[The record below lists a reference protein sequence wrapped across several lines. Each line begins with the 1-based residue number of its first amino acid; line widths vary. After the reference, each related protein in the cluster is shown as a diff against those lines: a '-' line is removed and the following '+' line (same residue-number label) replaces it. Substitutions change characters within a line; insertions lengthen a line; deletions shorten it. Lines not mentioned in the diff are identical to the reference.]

1 MDRKDPNFSD
11 KEKKEREILDGKLEE
26 IVGRI
31 NLLSEDE
38 KQQDRKD
45 LKELQE
51 KTEEMNSK
59 VEKTVR
65 SLRVAADKLD
75 NVWWDCKTAHA
86 VGTSSGIVGGLL
98 SIGGGIATLM
108 TAGAATPWLVAGMGF
123 GVAAATTNFGT
134 GVIEAAI
141 NSAEI
146 REAQKLLGETLDSIN
161 EVNRIV
167 QNVLV
172 TKEITRLVYIYC
184 LAKTLKLTSPV
195 VMRILREMVFYSFGT
210 PTRMIMQVL
219 EKVVAFAEAAGKV
232 GARATTQVSAQ
243 GAGQAAAQASDDVV
257 RATGQAGAQA
267 ADDVVQAGT
276 RAGSEAAGKLVGE
289 VVIVVNVALVVWD
302 AIDLGFTIRDLFQ
315 NKGSNAAKSL
325 RQKADELEDAMKRSK
340 SQQQGTP
347 QSDFNNHET
356 EH

>member
-1 MDRKDPNFSD
+1 MQ
-11 KEKKEREILDGKLEE
+11 KEREILDGKLEE

-59 VEKTVR
+59 VKKTVR

-75 NVWWDCKTAHA
+75 NVWRDCKTAHA

-98 SIGGGIATLM
+98 TIGGGVATLM
-108 TAGAATPWLVAGMGF
+108 TAGAATPLLVAGMSF
-123 GVAAATTNFGT
+123 GIAGATTNLGT
-134 GVIEAAI
+134 SVIEAAI

-161 EVNRIV
+161 KVNRIV
-167 QNVLV
+167 QNVLA
-172 TKEITRLVYIYC
+172 TKEITRLVYIYY

-195 VMRILREMVFYSFGT
+195 VMRILREVVFYSLGT
-210 PTRMIMQVL
+210 PTRMIMQVV
-219 EKVVAFAEAAGKV
+219 EKVAGAFVQAAGQV
-232 GARATTQVSAQ
+232 GASATTQVSAQ

-276 RAGSEAAGKLVGE
+276 RAGSEAAGELVGK
-289 VVIVVNVALVVWD
+289 VVIVVNVAFVVWD
-302 AIDLGFTIRDLFQ
+302 AIDLGFTIRDLLQ
-315 NKGSNAAKSL
+315 NKGSDAAKIL
-325 RQKADELEDAMKRSK
+325 RQKAKELEDAINRY
-340 SQQQGTP
+340 
-347 QSDFNNHET
+347 
-356 EH
+356 

>member
-1 MDRKDPNFSD
+1 MQ
-11 KEKKEREILDGKLEE
+11 KEREISDDKLEE
-26 IVGRI
+26 IIRSI

-45 LKELQE
+45 LKELEE

-59 VEKTVR
+59 AKKTVR
-65 SLRVAADKLD
+65 SLRVAANKLD
-75 NVWWDCKTAHA
+75 NVWRDCKTAHA

-98 SIGGGIATLM
+98 TIGGGVATLM
-108 TAGAATPWLVAGMGF
+108 TAGAATPLLVAGMSF
-123 GVAAATTNFGT
+123 GIAGATTNLGT
-134 GVIEAAI
+134 SVIEAAI

-167 QNVLV
+167 RNVLV
-172 TKEITRLVYIYC
+172 MKESTRLLYIYC

-195 VMRILREMVFYSFGT
+195 VKRILREMVFYSLGT

-219 EKVVAFAEAAGKV
+219 EKVVAFAEAAGQV
-232 GARATTQVSAQ
+232 GARATTQVGAQ
-243 GAGQAAAQASDDVV
+243 GAGQAAAQTTDDVV

-276 RAGSEAAGKLVGE
+276 RAGSEAAGELVGK
-289 VVIVVNVALVVWD
+289 VVIVVNVAFVVWD
-302 AIDLGFTIRDLFQ
+302 AIDLGFTIRDLVQ
-315 NKGSNAAKSL
+315 NKGSDAAKIL
-325 RQKADELEDAMKRSK
+325 RQKADELEDAMK
-340 SQQQGTP
+340 Q
-347 QSDFNNHET
+347 
-356 EH
+356 